1 MRRQTS
7 ATDKVKD
14 LLRTVP
20 LFATCSKREI
30 SLLAGI
36 VEEQR
41 FPAGKNL
48 FEQGDPGLGL
58 YVILEGVAEA
68 KVNGEVV
75 RKMEPGTF
83 FGEIALLD
91 GGPRSATVT
100 AVTDLT
106 TIVVPAWSFNATLKS
121 EPSLALT
128 MLKEVCR
135 RIRKDSGAED

>member
-1 MRRQTS
+1 MRRQS
-7 ATDKVKD
+7 ATEKVKE
-14 LLRTVP
+14 LLRSVP
-20 LFATCSKREI
+20 LFAACSKKEL

-36 VEEQR
+36 VEEQK

-58 YVILEGVAEA
+58 YVIVDGVAEA
-68 KVNGEVV
+68 KINGETI
-75 RKMEPGTF
+75 RQMGAGTF

-91 GGPRSATVT
+91 GEPRSATVT

-106 TIVVPAWSFNATLKS
+106 TILVPAWSFNAALKS

-128 MLKEVCR
+128 MLKEVSR
-135 RIRKDSGAED
+135 RLRLNSSGD